1 MNMLHV
7 CGPTCSDL
15 PQHSSLEIY
24 GGKRA
29 YSTVLRKRNIFI
41 QGQAFPFVHQW
52 RLLRQWTLPW
62 KFAPVFHLNRDSESF
77 VLVIWCVLQCAAVCC
92 SVSPWFRDI
101 HLGNLSRPEMQPFL
115 WIPEFPKIST
125 DLISGKKLS
134 RHASNRRRLATS
146 RLKIILK
153 NKWVKSL
160 MIWWSWYGVA
170 TISRLLKI
178 IGLFCRISSLL

>member
-101 HLGNLSRPEMQPFL
+101 HLGNLKARDATIFVDPRISENKHRFNIGKETFAARF
-115 WIPEFPKIST
+115 ESTKIGDFTFENYIEKQMSQKPH
-125 DLISGKKLS
+125 D
-134 RHASNRRRLATS
+134 
-146 RLKIILK
+146 
-153 NKWVKSL
+153 L
-160 MIWWSWYGVA
+160 MIMIWGGYD
-170 TISRLLKI
+170 
-178 IGLFCRISSLL
+178 